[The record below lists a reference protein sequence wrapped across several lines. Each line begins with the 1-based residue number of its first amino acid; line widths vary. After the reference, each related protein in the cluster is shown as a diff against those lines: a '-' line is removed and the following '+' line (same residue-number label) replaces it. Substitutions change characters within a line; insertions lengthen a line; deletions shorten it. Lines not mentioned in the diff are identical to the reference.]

1 MADDTAP
8 GLRYGSRIGRWVLAG
23 TVLGSGIAALDA
35 TVVGIAL
42 PAIGRDFHASVAS
55 LQWVVDGYTL
65 PLAGLLL
72 LGGVLGDVHGRRK
85 VFVIGTVWFAL
96 ASLACGLAPNVGFLI
111 AARALQ
117 GVGAALLTP
126 GSLAILQASFRPD
139 DRSRAIGAWSGL
151 GGVATAIGPFL
162 GGYLIGAVSWRLV
175 FFINLPLAAAVVAI
189 AVRHIPESRA
199 PGPRQPLDAAGAV
212 TISLALAGLTY
223 GLIAAPADGWTSP
236 VVVTSLLAGAALFAA
251 FCVIETRSTHPML
264 PLTIFRTRQFSAA
277 NAVTF
282 VVYGALGGA
291 LFLVPVVLQEVSG
304 YSPLAAGAALLPLTA
319 IMLALSARS
328 AALSARIGPRLQMT
342 VGPLVIAVG
351 MALFTRVHG
360 DGDYLTQVLPAVLV
374 LGLGLATIVA
384 PLTAT
389 ALSAAPAEHS
399 GTASA
404 VNNDV
409 ARTASLIAVAVLPA
423 LAGIT
428 GDAYLHPVEL
438 TQGFHTAVL
447 IAAVAAAAGGV
458 LAAATIRNPARR
470 AVGKPAEPA
479 PDEDA
484 RRTLYCA
491 LDAPPLRPGLDP
503 QPSAAKPADLTAA
516 SAGIVET
523 FFCTETNFAVRVRI
537 FRGKRSFRGN
547 AHLLRQLAQVT

>member
-1 MADDTAP
+1 MATETAA
-8 GLRYGSRIGRWVLAG
+8 GLRYSSRTGRWVLAA

-42 PAIGRDFHASVAS
+42 PAIGRDFHATVAS
-55 LQWVVDGYTL
+55 MQWVIDGYTL

-72 LGGVLGDVHGRRK
+72 LGGALGDVHGRRK

-96 ASLACGLAPNVGFLI
+96 ASLACGLAPNADFLI

-126 GSLAILQASFRPD
+126 GSLAILQASFAPD
-139 DRSRAIGAWSGL
+139 DRSKAIGAWSGL

-162 GGYLIGAVSWRLV
+162 GGWLIGAVSWRLV
-175 FFINLPLAAAVVAI
+175 FFINLPVAVAVVVI
-189 AVRHIPESRA
+189 AARHVPESRA
-199 PGPRQPLDAAGAV
+199 PGPRQPLDAAGAA

-223 GLIAAPADGWTSP
+223 GLIAASADGWASP
-236 VVVTSLLAGAALFAA
+236 TVLTSLLAGAALLAA
-251 FCVIETRSTHPML
+251 FCVVELRSSHPML

-291 LFLVPVVLQEVSG
+291 LFLVPVVLQVVSG
-304 YSPLAAGAALLPLTA
+304 YSALAAGTAMLPLTA

-342 VGPLVIAVG
+342 VGPIVIGLG
-351 MALFTRVHG
+351 MVLFTRVNG
-360 DGDYLTQVLPAVLV
+360 DGNYLTQVLPAVIV
-374 LGLGLATIVA
+374 LGLGLACNVA

-399 GTASA
+399 GIASA

-409 ARTASLIAVAVLPA
+409 ARAASLIAVAVLPA
-423 LAGIT
+423 LAGIS
-428 GDAYLHPVEL
+428 GDVFQNPAGL
-438 TQGFHTAVL
+438 TSGFHTAVL
-447 IAAVAAAAGGV
+447 IAGGAAAAGGL
-458 LAAATIRNPARR
+458 LAAATIRNPPRKR
-470 AVGKPAEPA
+470 AAA
-479 PDEDA
+479 PPERHA
-484 RRTLYCA
+484 LHCA
-491 LDAPPLRPGLDP
+491 LDAPPLRSDSETPAP
-503 QPSAAKPADLTAA
+503 QRTA
-516 SAGIVET
+516 G
-523 FFCTETNFAVRVRI
+523 
-537 FRGKRSFRGN
+537 
-547 AHLLRQLAQVT
+547 

>member
-1 MADDTAP
+1 MVADTSP
-8 GLRYGSRIGRWVLAG
+8 GLRYASSTGRWVLAG

-42 PAIGRDFHASVAS
+42 PAIGRDFHATVTS

-72 LGGVLGDVHGRRK
+72 LGGALGDVYGRRK
-85 VFVIGTVWFAL
+85 LFVIGTVWFAL
-96 ASLACGLAPNVGFLI
+96 ASLACGVAPNDGFLI
-111 AARALQ
+111 GARALQ

-126 GSLAILQASFRPD
+126 GSLAILQASFAPD

-162 GGYLIGAVSWRLV
+162 GGWLIGAVSWRLV
-175 FFINLPLAAAVVAI
+175 FFINLPIAAVVVAI

-199 PGPRQPLDAAGAV
+199 PGPRQPLDPAGAA

-223 GLIAAPADGWTSP
+223 GLIAASGDGWTSP
-236 VVVTSLLAGAALFAA
+236 SVLVSLLAGAVLLAA
-251 FCVIETRSTHPML
+251 FCVIEARSTHPML
-264 PLTIFRTRQFSAA
+264 PLGVFKSRQFSAA

-304 YSPLAAGAALLPLTA
+304 YSPLEAGTALLPLTA
-319 IMLALSARS
+319 IMLAFSARS

-342 VGPLVIAVG
+342 VGPLVIAAG
-351 MALFTRVHG
+351 MALFTRVNG
-360 DGDYLTQVLPAVLV
+360 NGSYLTEVLPAVLV
-374 LGLGLATIVA
+374 LGLGLATNVA

-389 ALSAAPAEHS
+389 ALNAAPAEHS
-399 GTASA
+399 GIASA

-409 ARTASLIAVAVLPA
+409 ARTASLIAVAILPA

-428 GDAYLHPVEL
+428 GDAYLHPAEL

-447 IAAVAAAAGGV
+447 IAAAATAAGGI
-458 LAAATIRNPARR
+458 LAAATIRNPPR
-470 AVGKPAEPA
+470 KPARKSGEAA
-479 PDEDA
+479 PDEHTL
-484 RRTLYCA
+484 RTSYCA
-491 LDAPPLRPGLDP
+491 LDAPPLRSNCAA
-503 QPSAAKPADLTAA
+503 QPASAASTAPKPAD
-516 SAGIVET
+516 S
-523 FFCTETNFAVRVRI
+523 
-537 FRGKRSFRGN
+537 
-547 AHLLRQLAQVT
+547 